1 MLPARAPETT
11 REGAY
16 APRKSLMIRAAI
28 TRLVLFLAWLGVC
41 VNVGA
46 HVGSPTVF
54 FQGLAGNY
62 PIRVTI
68 EPPGVVPGLA
78 QIHVVVE
85 SGEAKTVT
93 VRPVRWDV
101 GVKGSPSP
109 DTATL
114 VPGETNLFT
123 AQLWLMASG
132 AYSVFVE
139 VSGSRGEGTAIVP
152 LNSIATQRLGMT
164 KGMGILFAV
173 IGSFIVVLLIS
184 VVGAAIRE
192 GRLEPGQEISPQRRR
207 RGWYG
212 RAIAATVVGTAL
224 ILGKNWWDSVDNDYR
239 SRRLY
244 TPQSIQT
251 ELKPDDAA
259 RQELA
264 LTFVPRSRLDSTPL
278 IPDHGR
284 LMHLFLISD
293 PDGGV
298 FAHLHPNRHP
308 QEGKDATLFATRLP
322 ELPAGHYKLY
332 ADITHESGLT
342 QTLTNDLTIPPSPF
356 GMATKQSLAETDDA
370 VSLAEPSAE
379 SHINLQE
386 GFRLSRDFPDTFAAN
401 QETRLVFHLTTES
414 GAEAVLEPYLGM
426 YGHLIIENADG
437 TVFNHLHPLGSV
449 SMVSQRQF
457 AEREKAGFLA
467 NKPLDQFCTTAS
479 TELSFPY
486 AFPKPG
492 IYRLWVQTKTAG
504 KILTGGFQV
513 SIK

>member
-1 MLPARAPETT
+1 
-11 REGAY
+11 
-16 APRKSLMIRAAI
+16 MIRAGIRSAI
-28 TRLVLFLAWLGVC
+28 LFLAWLGVC
-41 VNVGA
+41 VNVWA

-139 VSGSRGEGTAIVP
+139 VSGARGEGTAIVP
-152 LNSIATQRLGMT
+152 LNSIATERLAMT

-173 IGSFIVVLLIS
+173 VGAFIVVLLIS

-192 GRLEPGQEISPQRRR
+192 GRLEPGQEISSLRRR

-224 ILGKNWWDSVDNDYR
+224 FLGKNWWDSVDKDYR
-239 SRRLY
+239 FRRLY

-251 ELKPDDAA
+251 KLKPDGAGN
-259 RQELA
+259 QELE
-264 LTFVPRSRLDSTPL
+264 LTFTPRSRLDSTPL

-284 LMHLFLISD
+284 LMHLFLIHE

-308 QEGKDATLFATRLP
+308 EAGKDATLFSTRLP

-342 QTLTNDLTIPPSPF
+342 QTLTNELTIPASPS
-356 GMATKQSLAETDDA
+356 GMAAKRGFAESDDA
-370 VSLAEPSAE
+370 VSLAQPSVE
-379 SHINLQE
+379 SRINFPE
-386 GFRLSRDFPDTFAAN
+386 GFRLSREFPDTFEAN
-401 QETRLVFHLTTES
+401 RETRLVFHLTTES
-414 GAEAVLEPYLGM
+414 GAEAALEPYLGM

-467 NKPLDQFCTTAS
+467 NKPLDQYCTAAS

-492 IYRLWVQTKTAG
+492 IYRLWVQTKAAG
-504 KILTGGFQV
+504 RILTGGFQV
-513 SIK
+513 SVK

>member
-1 MLPARAPETT
+1 VRAR
-11 REGAY
+11 
-16 APRKSLMIRAAI
+16 I
-28 TRLVLFLAWLGVC
+28 TKIVLFLAWLGVC
-41 VNVGA
+41 GNVRA

-139 VSGSRGEGTAIVP
+139 VSGPRGDGTAIVP
-152 LNSIATQRLGMT
+152 LNSIATQRLMMT
-164 KGMGILFAV
+164 KGLAILFAV
-173 IGSFIVVLLIS
+173 VGSFIVVLLIS

-192 GRLEPGQEISPQRRR
+192 GRLEPGQEISPLRRR

-212 RAIAATVVGTAL
+212 RALAATLLSAAL
-224 ILGKNWWDSVDNDYR
+224 CLGKYWWDSVDKDYR
-239 SRRLY
+239 FRRLY

-251 ELKPDDAA
+251 ELKPNAA
-259 RQELA
+259 GNPELE
-264 LTFVPRSRLDSTPL
+264 LSFVPRSRLDSTPL

-284 LMHLFLISD
+284 LMHLFLIRD

-308 QEGKDATLFATRLP
+308 QEGKDATLFTTRLP

-342 QTLTNDLTIPPSPF
+342 QTLTNDLTIPASPS
-356 GMATKQSLAETDDA
+356 GLAANQSLAETDDA
-370 VSLAEPSAE
+370 VSLAQPTVE
-379 SHINLQE
+379 SHINFHE
-386 GFRLSRDFPDTFAAN
+386 GFRLGRGFPDTFEAN
-401 QETRLVFHLTTES
+401 QETRLVFHLTTVS

-426 YGHLIIENADG
+426 YGHLIIENSDG

-467 NKPLDQFCTTAS
+467 NKPLDQYCTSAS

-492 IYRLWVQTKTAG
+492 IYRLWLQTKTAG